1 MGGVLSRSQKMFS
14 LLLLP
19 SAALAWAPA
28 PGIPLERQIPVNRQ
42 TTGAGS
48 GSGSGCDFE
57 PWTQECN
64 ATQIWCDSGYY
75 NDNQCWYGNYCL
87 QQVNEWDGCPGVCH
101 MPCNWDTQEYCDMG
115 MDSNGCWLGNYC
127 MDFAT
132 GGCPAMTGS
141 GSNDYG
147 SNDYSGSG
155 SSCFE
160 AYTMECN
167 STEIYCDAGMD
178 SEGCWYGNYCI
189 NQVNEWDGCH
199 GVCGM
204 NCNWETED
212 WCDMGTDSAGCW
224 MGNWCQDKSMGGCPP
239 PMGGSEMNSG
249 EDICAHMTWTE
260 ECGSSQISCDSG
272 YSNEGCWFGN
282 YCIDSVNSW
291 DSCPGMCSTM
301 CNWDTEEW
309 CDMGVDSNGCW
320 MGNWCQD
327 MSLGGC
333 PDVTMVSKRGFMEKK
348 KAMAHR
354 ADRQFIVVE
363 ARGSGFFTYGSSD
376 YGSDY
381 GFDYG
386 SDYYGSGSGSGFF
399 TY

>member
-1 MGGVLSRSQKMFS
+1 
-14 LLLLP
+14 
-19 SAALAWAPA
+19 
-28 PGIPLERQIPVNRQ
+28 
-42 TTGAGS
+42 
-48 GSGSGCDFE
+48 
-57 PWTQECN
+57 
-64 ATQIWCDSGYY
+64 
-75 NDNQCWYGNYCL
+75 
-87 QQVNEWDGCPGVCH
+87 
-101 MPCNWDTQEYCDMG
+101 
-115 MDSNGCWLGNYC
+115 MDSNNCWLGNYC
-127 MDFAT
+127 MDIAA

-141 GSNDYG
+141 GN
-147 SNDYSGSG
+147 SGSG
-155 SSCFE
+155 STCFGP
-160 AYTMECN
+160 YTQECN
-167 STEIYCDAGMD
+167 STEIHCDAGMD
-178 SEGCWYGNYCI
+178 SEGCWHGNYCI

-199 GVCGM
+199 GVCSV

-249 EDICAHMTWTE
+249 EDICAHSTWIE
-260 ECGSSQISCDSG
+260 ECGSSQISCDAG

-282 YCIDSVNSW
+282 YCIDSVNTY
-291 DSCPGMCSTM
+291 DSCPGMCNT
-301 CNWDTEEW
+301 
-309 CDMGVDSNGCW
+309 

-354 ADRQFIVVE
+354 ADFFSNSGSGS
-363 ARGSGFFTYGSSD
+363 GSGFFTYGSSD

-381 GFDYG
+381 Y
-386 SDYYGSGSGSGFF
+386 GSGFF

>member
-1 MGGVLSRSQKMFS
+1 MFA
-14 LLLLP
+14 LLILP
-19 SAALAWAPA
+19 SAALAWRPA
-28 PGIPLERQIPVNRQ
+28 PGIPLERQLPANRQ
-42 TTGAGS
+42 TSGS
-48 GSGSGCDFE
+48 GSGSGGCDFD
-57 PWTQECN
+57 PWISECN
-64 ATQIWCDSGYY
+64 ETEIWCDSGYY
-75 NDNQCWYGNYCL
+75 NNYQCWYGNYCI
-87 QQVNEWDGCPGVCH
+87 QQISDWDGCPGVCH
-101 MPCNWDTQEYCDMG
+101 APCNWDTEDYCDMG
-115 MDSNGCWLGNYC
+115 MDANNCWLGNYC
-127 MDFAT
+127 QDKSL
-132 GGCPAMTGS
+132 GGCPDDHHWSSLAGS
-141 GSNDYG
+141 GSMDYGSNDYG
-147 SNDYSGSG
+147 SNTWTSSGSG
-155 SSCFE
+155 SSCFD
-160 AYTMECN
+160 AYTQECN
-167 STEIYCDAGMD
+167 ATEIYCDAGMD
-178 SEGCWYGNYCI
+178 SEGCWYGNYCL
-189 NQVNEWDGCH
+189 NQVNEWDGCY
-199 GVCGM
+199 GVCSM

-212 WCDMGTDSAGCW
+212 WCDMGTDSNGCW

-309 CDMGVDSNGCW
+309 CDMGADANGCW

-348 KAMAHR
+348 KALANR
-354 ADRQFIVVE
+354 ADFFSNSGSGS
-363 ARGSGFFTYGSSD
+363 GSGFFTYGSSD

-381 GFDYG
+381 G
-386 SDYYGSGSGSGFF
+386 SDYYGSGFF